1 MKEGLTFDDVL
12 LVPRKSDVLPNEVDL
27 KTTLVKGI
35 TLNIPIMSAAMDTV
49 TESRL
54 AIALAL
60 QGGIGVI
67 HKNLSIEEQA
77 NEVKKVKR
85 FENGFINDPVTISPN
100 DSIEDA
106 YLTTQKTGFSTLP
119 VTDEYG
125 KLLGLLTSKDFSVQ
139 KHGAMKVK
147 ERMIPFE
154 ELIRAEKGI
163 SLKEANDLLIESRKG
178 TLFIVDKDQR
188 LVSIVTRKDIEKNEE
203 FPNSCKDENK
213 KLRVAAAVGPNDPE
227 RARALVEAG
236 VDVLVVDTAHGH
248 SVNVI
253 EFVKKLKKMFN
264 VPVIAGNIATAEA
277 AKDLI
282 AAGADAIKVGIGPG
296 AICTTRVVAGVGV
309 PQITAIQDVASV
321 ANVPIIADGGIRYS
335 GDIAK
340 ALVAG
345 ASVVMLGSFL
355 AGCEEAPGKVV
366 FIGGRKYKKY
376 RGMGSLGAM
385 KLGSKDRYFQKDI
398 TSTKKLVPEGVEGI
412 VPYRGTLAENIYQM
426 IGGVR
431 SSMGYCGCKTLS
443 EMRNV
448 EFVKISSAGL
458 QESHPHGI
466 TITDEAPNYSKDHS
480 SQKK

>member
-1 MKEGLTFDDVL
+1 MKEGLTFDDIL

-27 KTTLVKGI
+27 KTKLVKGI

-67 HKNLSIEEQA
+67 HKNLTVEEQA

-85 FENGFINDPVTISPN
+85 FENGFIHDPVTISPS

-106 YLTTQKTGFSTLP
+106 HLVTQETGFSTLP
-119 VTDEYG
+119 VIDKEG
-125 KLLGLLTSKDFSVQ
+125 KLTGLITGKDYSVQ
-139 KHGAMKVK
+139 KHGTMKVK

-154 ELIRAEKGI
+154 DLLRAKKGV
-163 SLKEANDLLIESRKG
+163 SLLEANDLLIESRKG
-178 TLFIVDKDQR
+178 TLLVIDKNQK

-203 FPNSCKDENK
+203 FPNSCKDDHK
-213 KLRVAAAVGPNDPE
+213 KLRVAAAVGPHDVE
-227 RARALVEAG
+227 RAEALVEVG

-248 SVNVI
+248 SGNVV
-253 EFVKKLKKMFN
+253 ESVKKFKKKFS
-264 VPVIAGNIATAEA
+264 VPIIAGNIATAEA

-282 AAGADAIKVGIGPG
+282 AAGADALKVGIGPG
-296 AICTTRVVAGVGV
+296 AICTTRVVSGVGM
-309 PQITAIQDVASV
+309 PQITAIQEVASA

-340 ALVAG
+340 ALAAG
-345 ASVVMLGSFL
+345 ASVVMLGSLL
-355 AGCEEAPGKVV
+355 AGCEEAPGRTV

-376 RGMGSLGAM
+376 RGMGSIGAM
-385 KLGSKDRYFQKDI
+385 KLGSKDRYFQKDVVG
-398 TSTKKLVPEGVEGI
+398 TKKLVPEGIEGI
-412 VPYRGTLAENIYQM
+412 VPYRGTLVENVYQM
-426 IGGVR
+426 VGGVR
-431 SSMGYCGCKTLS
+431 SSMGYCGCKTIP
-443 EMRNV
+443 EMKKVKFVRN
-448 EFVKISSAGL
+448 SSAGL
-458 QESHPHGI
+458 QESHPHDI
-466 TITDEAPNYSKDHS
+466 TITEEAPNYSIDYF